1 MGTPL
6 KVMADVNLL
15 SRQSEWLTSALSRE
29 WFLVSKYSSR
39 SPIMGGNAA
48 VDFPQIRVMYLYKGG
63 SIAALS
69 ISFNLPSSSAGT

>member
-48 VDFPQIRVMYLYKGG
+48 VDFPQIV
-63 SIAALS
+63 
-69 ISFNLPSSSAGT
+69 